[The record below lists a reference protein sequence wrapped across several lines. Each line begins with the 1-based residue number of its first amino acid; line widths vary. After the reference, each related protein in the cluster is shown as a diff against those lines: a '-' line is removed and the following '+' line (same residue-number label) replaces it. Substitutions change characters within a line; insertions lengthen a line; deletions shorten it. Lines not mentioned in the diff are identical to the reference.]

1 VRDLN
6 TQILFRLFMEEQSKL
21 TGVKE
26 IARRANISLAT
37 VDRVI
42 HNRGGVSKRTQ
53 EKIESIIKELNY
65 QPNIL
70 ARRLASPK
78 KIKLATLIPRVSEE
92 TDFWESPYQGILA
105 AEAEIREYGVEIEKY
120 FFDLND
126 KESFIRQAEEILQ
139 NKYDGILIAPLF
151 IQESIRFI
159 STLQERNIPFV
170 FINSDIPGY
179 NSLSYLGPDLYHSGY
194 VVAHLVSYLVNEG
207 SKILIVNIAK
217 GIENDHPLWRIEE
230 GFRHYASENK
240 KVYNILNADLKKTN
254 YTSVETSI
262 SEILNREGIVD
273 VIFVT
278 SSRVFT
284 VASYLEKNGI
294 GKDTILIGFDYLN
307 ENIKYLQNGT
317 IDFLVCHKP
326 KEQAYRGINI
336 LFQHLVSEVNI
347 EKVGLMPI
355 DIITKENARF
365 YKD

>member
-1 VRDLN
+1 
-6 TQILFRLFMEEQSKL
+6 MEEQNKL

-26 IARRANISLAT
+26 IGRRANVSLAT

-42 HNRGGVSKRTQ
+42 HNRGGVSKKTK
-53 EKIESIIKELNY
+53 EKIELIIKELNY

-78 KIKLATLIPRVSEE
+78 KIKLATLIPNVSEE
-92 TDFWESPYQGILA
+92 TTFWESPHQGILM
-105 AEAEIREYGVEIEKY
+105 AETEIRQYGVEIEKY

-126 KESFIRQAEEILQ
+126 RETFINQTELILQ
-139 NKYDGILIAPLF
+139 RQYNGILIAPLF
-151 IQESIRFI
+151 IKESIRFI
-159 STLQERNIPFV
+159 SVLQERNIPFV
-170 FINSDIPGY
+170 FINSDIPDY
-179 NSLSYLGPDLYHSGY
+179 NSLSYVGPDLYQSGY
-194 VVAHLVSYLVNEG
+194 VIAHLVSYLIKEG

-217 GIENDHPLWRIEE
+217 EIENNHPLLRIEE
-230 GFRHYASENK
+230 GFRNYVSENH
-240 KVYNILNADLKKTN
+240 KVYNILDVEIKKTN

-262 SEILNREGIVD
+262 SDILNREGKVD

-284 VASYLEKNGI
+284 IANYLDKNGI
-294 GKDTILIGFDYLN
+294 GKDVILIGFDFLN
-307 ENIKYLQNGT
+307 ENVKYLQNGT

-326 KEQAYRGINI
+326 QEQAYRGINI

-347 EKVGLMPI
+347 EKVNLMPI

>member
-1 VRDLN
+1 M
-6 TQILFRLFMEEQSKL
+6 QEQNKL

-42 HNRGGVSKRTQ
+42 HNRGGVSKKTK
-53 EKIESIIKELNY
+53 EKIERIIKELDY

-78 KIKLATLIPRVSEE
+78 KIRLATLIPNVSQE
-92 TDFWESPYQGILA
+92 TDFWESPRQGILM
-105 AEAEIREYGVEIEKY
+105 AEAEIHQYGVEIEKY
-120 FFDLND
+120 FFDLNNT
-126 KESFIRQAEEILQ
+126 ESFTRQAELILQ
-139 NKYDGILIAPLF
+139 NQFDGVLIAPLF
-151 IQESIRFI
+151 IKESILFI
-159 STLQERNIPFV
+159 NALQERNIPFV

-179 NSLSYLGPDLYHSGY
+179 NSLSYFGPDLYHSGY
-194 VVAHLVSYLVNEG
+194 VVAHLVSYLVKEG

-217 GIENDHPLWRIEE
+217 EIQNNHPFLRIEE
-230 GFRHYASENK
+230 GFRNYVSENK
-240 KVYNILNADLKKTN
+240 KVYNIVDIEIKKTN

-262 SEILNREGIVD
+262 SDVLNREGKVD

-284 VASYLEKNGI
+284 VANYLDKNGI
-294 GKDTILIGFDYLN
+294 GKDSVLIGFDFLN
-307 ENIKYLQNGT
+307 ENVRYLQNGT

-336 LFQHLVSEVNI
+336 LFQHLVSDASI
-347 EKVGLMPI
+347 EKVNLMPI

>member
-1 VRDLN
+1 MQQQN
-6 TQILFRLFMEEQSKL
+6 KL

-42 HNRGGVSKRTQ
+42 NNRGGVSKKTK
-53 EKIESIIKELNY
+53 EKIELIIKELNY

-78 KIKLATLIPRVSEE
+78 KIKLVTLIPNVSPE
-92 TDFWESPYQGILA
+92 TDFWESPRQGILM
-105 AEAEIREYGVEIEKY
+105 AEAEIHQYGVEIEKY

-126 KESFIRQAEEILQ
+126 IESFNRQAELIL
-139 NKYDGILIAPLF
+139 KSPFDGILIAPLF
-151 IQESIRFI
+151 INESIRFI
-159 STLQERNIPFV
+159 NTLQERNIPFV
-170 FINSDIPGY
+170 FINSDIPDY
-179 NSLSYLGPDLYHSGY
+179 NSLSYFGPDLYHSGY
-194 VVAHLVSYLVNEG
+194 VVAHLVSYLVKEG

-217 GIENDHPLWRIEE
+217 EIQNNHPFLRIEE
-230 GFRHYASENK
+230 GFRKYVSENQ
-240 KVYNILNADLKKTN
+240 KVYNILAIEIKKTN

-262 SEILNREGIVD
+262 SEVLNREGKFD

-284 VASYLEKNGI
+284 VANYLDKNGI
-294 GKDTILIGFDYLN
+294 GKDTILIGFDFLN
-307 ENIKYLQNGT
+307 ENVKYLQNGT

-326 KEQAYRGINI
+326 KEQAYKGINI
-336 LFQHLVSEVNI
+336 LFQHLVSDVNI
-347 EKVGLMPI
+347 EKESLMPI